1 MRQSIH
7 TPARQETSMAD
18 TRKGMRVSI
27 LTDRFA
33 NKVPFD
39 TLILVG
45 NGIPEIFEA
54 SDATPAVEIHAHRA
68 GLQFPHVAILA
79 DGVDSPAAFISHQN
93 DMDHAGPNWPM
104 MSGAFIYTCD
114 SRFPFSHPVP
124 LHNRYEMKA

>member
-1 MRQSIH
+1 
-7 TPARQETSMAD
+7 MAD

-45 NGIPEIFEA
+45 GGIPEISEVT
-54 SDATPAVEIHAHRA
+54 DETPAVEIHAHRA
-68 GLQFPHVAILA
+68 GPQYPHVALLVE
-79 DGVDSPAAFISHQN
+79 GSESPAAFISLHGMN
-93 DMDHAGPNWPM
+93 RACPNWPM